1 MTASLGVMGGRS
13 IREQQPY
20 RCGKPASR
28 ERPVPDG
35 AEPARS
41 QTRFMPSTS
50 FRVLIAGGG
59 VAALEAVLALQDLDL
74 DRALEVEVIAPDS
87 RFVYRPLAVRDPFG
101 ARATREYDLELLVER
116 AGAKLRRGQVDV
128 VEPDER
134 LVALKDGTRLDYDA
148 LLLATGAA
156 REPALRGM
164 STFAGPADAPAF
176 HSFVESLC
184 RGAFR
189 RVAFVVPPGPCWPLP
204 IYELA
209 LQAGS
214 RLQACGAEAQLAV

>member
-1 MTASLGVMGGRS
+1 MTASLGVMDVGAIGEAQRC
-13 IREQQPY
+13 
-20 RCGKPASR
+20 RCGKPASW
-28 ERPVPDG
+28 ERSAPDG
-35 AEPARS
+35 AAATQS
-41 QTRFMPSTS
+41 QTHFMPSSS

-74 DRALEVEVIAPDS
+74 DRALDVEIIAPDS

-134 LVALKDGTRLDYDA
+134 LVTLKDGTQLDYDA

-164 STFAGPADAPAF
+164 ST
-176 HSFVESLC
+176 
-184 RGAFR
+184 
-189 RVAFVVPPGPCWPLP
+189 
-204 IYELA
+204 
-209 LQAGS
+209 
-214 RLQACGAEAQLAV
+214 